1 MFGSMRADFGYPL
14 GVIRPHRLAPR
25 PLSGLAELLGVGRTT
40 EDIQNGFGILSGV
53 TLDSRAVRPG
63 DLYAALPGSRTH
75 GAAYSDQAVAAGA
88 VAILT
93 DPDGRDHAARTGVPV
108 FVVSNPRERLGDVSC
123 WIYGDPSHRMTII
136 GVTGTSGKSTTSY
149 LCEAGLRAAGHT
161 TGLIGGVE
169 IKIGQE
175 LVRAS
180 LTTPEAPDL
189 QALLAVMAE
198 RGVTAAAMEVSSH
211 SLALS
216 RVAGTRYGVAVFTNL
231 SQDHLDFHAG
241 FEDYFRAKAK
251 LFTPAYSAVGVVNV
265 ADRYGRRLVTEAT
278 VPVTTFCADAGSG
291 AYPQAEWRAADV
303 RCGADGSTFRVIGP
317 GGVEADASVTLPG
330 PFNVAN
336 ALAAIVA
343 LVEAGV
349 DLADAVTGVASCPGV
364 PGRLQRVLVSSGGA
378 TPRTPRRAP
387 DGSAIVSGALSPGA
401 GPAPAGGGRREP
413 YFPPV
418 DTDQLP
424 DAFVDYSHKPGAVE
438 AVLGA
443 LRPVTSGEL
452 IVVLGCGGDRDRGKR
467 PLMGAAAARLADV
480 AIFTSDNP
488 RTEDPLAILAEML
501 QGVLGVSQGERARVI
516 IEPDRAAAIDLAVSL
531 TGKGDVVLVAGKGH
545 ETGQYVGGSV
555 LPFSDTEVAAAAL
568 ARHAAGDGTGRS

>member
-1 MFGSMRADFGYPL
+1 MFGSMPAEIGYPL
-14 GVIRPHRLAPR
+14 GVIRPDRLPPR
-25 PLSGLAELLGVGRTT
+25 PLSGLAELLGVGRTQGVGSG
-40 EDIQNGFGILSGV
+40 IGILSGV

-63 DLYAALPGSRTH
+63 DLYAALPGARTH

-93 DPDGRDHAARTGVPV
+93 DPDGRDRAARTGVPV
-108 FVVSNPRERLGDVSC
+108 FVVSSPRDRLGDVSC
-123 WIYGDPSHRMTII
+123 WIYGDPSHRMTMI
-136 GVTGTSGKSTTSY
+136 GVTGTSGKTTTSY

-161 TGLIGGVE
+161 TGLVGGVE
-169 IKIGQE
+169 IKIGPE
-175 LVRAS
+175 LARAS

-211 SLALS
+211 SLALG
-216 RVAGTRYGVAVFTNL
+216 RVAGTRYTAAVFTNL

-265 ADRYGRRLVTEAT
+265 ADRYGRRLVAEAEI
-278 VPVTTFCADAGSG
+278 PVVTFCADEASG

-303 RCGADGSTFRVIGP
+303 RCGADGSAFRVIGP

-330 PFNVAN
+330 AFNVAN
-336 ALAAIVA
+336 ALGAIVA
-343 LVEAGV
+343 LVEAGI
-349 DLADAVTGVASCPGV
+349 DLADAVAGVASCPGV
-364 PGRLQRVLVSSGGA
+364 PGRLQRVYPSLGGTTA
-378 TPRTPRRAP
+378 GAAPSTPR
-387 DGSAIVSGALSPGA
+387 VVPG
-401 GPAPAGGGRREP
+401 
-413 YFPPV
+413 
-418 DTDQLP
+418 QP

-438 AVLGA
+438 AVLTA

-488 RTEDPLAILAEML
+488 RSEDPLGILDEML
-501 QGVLGVSQGERARVI
+501 HGVLSVPRAERARLL
-516 IEPDRAAAIDLAVSL
+516 IEPDRAAAIDLAVTL
-531 TGKGDVVLVAGKGH
+531 AGKGDVVLVAGKGH
-545 ETGQYVGGSV
+545 ETGQYVGGTV
-555 LPFSDTEVAAAAL
+555 LPFDDAVVTAAAL
-568 ARHAAGDGTGRS
+568 ARAAGHGGTA

>member
-14 GVIRPHRLAPR
+14 GVIRPLRPAPR
-25 PLSGLAELLGVGRTT
+25 PLSGLAELLGVGRT
-40 EDIQNGFGILSGV
+40 ESIEGEGFSILSGV

-63 DLYAALPGSRTH
+63 DLYAALPGTRTH

-93 DPDGRDHAARTGVPV
+93 DPDGRDRAARTGVPV
-108 FVVSNPRERLGDVSC
+108 FVVSSPRERLGDVSC
-123 WIYGDPSHRMTII
+123 WIYGDPSRRMTMI
-136 GVTGTSGKSTTSY
+136 GVTGTSGKTTTSY

-161 TGLIGGVE
+161 TGLVGGVE
-169 IKIGQE
+169 IKIGAE

-278 VPVTTFCADAGSG
+278 VPVTTFCADAASG

-330 PFNVAN
+330 QFNVAN
-336 ALAAIVA
+336 ALGAIVA
-343 LVEAGV
+343 LVEAGA
-349 DLADAVTGVASCPGV
+349 DLADAVSGVASCPGV
-364 PGRLQRVLVSSGGA
+364 PGRLQRVLSPSG
-378 TPRTPRRAP
+378 
-387 DGSAIVSGALSPGA
+387 
-401 GPAPAGGGRREP
+401 
-413 YFPPV
+413 
-418 DTDQLP
+418 QP

-467 PLMGAAAARLADV
+467 PLMGAAAVRLADV

-488 RTEDPLAILAEML
+488 RSEDPLGILAEML
-501 QGVLGVSQGERARVI
+501 HGVLGVPQGERARLI
-516 IEPDRAAAIDLAVSL
+516 IEPDRAAAIDLAVGL
-531 TGKGDVVLVAGKGH
+531 AGKGDVVLVAGKGH
-545 ETGQYVGGSV
+545 ETGQYIGGAV
-555 LPFSDTEVAAAAL
+555 LPFDDAAVTAAAL
-568 ARHAAGDGTGRS
+568 ARHADSGTPS

>member
-1 MFGSMRADFGYPL
+1 MFGSMRADIGYPL
-14 GVIRPHRLAPR
+14 GVIRPVRLAPR
-25 PLSGLAELLGVGRTT
+25 PLSGLAELLGVGRT
-40 EDIQNGFGILSGV
+40 ESIRGGLGILSGV
-53 TLDSRAVRPG
+53 TLDSRAVQPG
-63 DLYAALPGSRTH
+63 DLYAALPGTRTH

-93 DPDGRDHAARTGVPV
+93 DPDGRDRAARTGVPV

-123 WIYGDPSHRMTII
+123 WIYGDPSYQMTMI
-136 GVTGTSGKSTTSY
+136 GVTGTSGKTTTSY

-161 TGLIGGVE
+161 TGLVGGVE
-169 IKIGQE
+169 IKIGPE
-175 LVRAS
+175 LVKAS

-211 SLALS
+211 SLALG

-265 ADRYGRRLVTEAT
+265 ADRYGRRLVAEAT
-278 VPVTTFCADAGSG
+278 VPVTTFCADTASG
-291 AYPQAEWRAADV
+291 AYAQAEWRAADV

-336 ALAAIVA
+336 ALGAIVA

-364 PGRLQRVLVSSGGA
+364 PGRLQRVELSPGGT
-378 TPRTPRRAP
+378 TPRTPRSVPGQP
-387 DGSAIVSGALSPGA
+387 DV
-401 GPAPAGGGRREP
+401 
-413 YFPPV
+413 
-418 DTDQLP
+418 
-424 DAFVDYSHKPGAVE
+424 FVDYSHKPGAVE
-438 AVLGA
+438 AVLTA
-443 LRPVTSGEL
+443 LRLVTSGEL

-467 PLMGAAAARLADV
+467 PLMGAAAVRLADV

-488 RTEDPLAILAEML
+488 RSEDPLGIIAEML
-501 QGVLGVSQGERARVI
+501 HGVLGVPQGERARLV
-516 IEPDRAAAIDLAVSL
+516 IEPDRAAAIDLAVAKA
-531 TGKGDVVLVAGKGH
+531 GKGDVVLVAGKGH
-545 ETGQYVGGSV
+545 ETGQYVGGTV
-555 LPFSDTEVAAAAL
+555 LPFDDTEVTAAAL
-568 ARHAAGDGTGRS
+568 ARHAGHGGTS

>member
-14 GVIRPHRLAPR
+14 HVIRPDRLPPR
-25 PLSGLAELLGVGRTT
+25 PLSGLAELLGVGRT
-40 EDIQNGFGILSGV
+40 EDIRSGFGILSGV

-63 DLYAALPGSRTH
+63 DLYAALPGTRTH

-93 DPDGRDHAARTGVPV
+93 DPDGRGHAARTGVPV

-123 WIYGDPSHRMTII
+123 WIYGDPSHRMTMI
-136 GVTGTSGKSTTSY
+136 GVTGTSGKTTTSY

-161 TGLIGGVE
+161 TGLVGGVE
-169 IKIGQE
+169 IKIGRE
-175 LVRAS
+175 LVQAS

-198 RGVTAAAMEVSSH
+198 RGVTATAMEVSSH
-211 SLALS
+211 SLALC
-216 RVAGTRYGVAVFTNL
+216 RVAGTRYDVAVFTNL

-265 ADRYGRRLVTEAT
+265 ADRYGRRLVAEAT
-278 VPVTTFCADAGSG
+278 VPVTTFCADAASG

-336 ALAAIVA
+336 ALGAIVA

-349 DLADAVTGVASCPGV
+349 DLADAVSGVASCPGV
-364 PGRLQRVLVSSGGA
+364 PGRLQRVQLSPGGA
-378 TPRTPRRAP
+378 TPRTPRP
-387 DGSAIVSGALSPGA
+387 SPG
-401 GPAPAGGGRREP
+401 
-413 YFPPV
+413 
-418 DTDQLP
+418 QP

-438 AVLGA
+438 AVLTA

-452 IVVLGCGGDRDRGKR
+452 IVVIGCGGDRDRGKR

-480 AIFTSDNP
+480 AVFTSDNP
-488 RTEDPLAILAEML
+488 RSEDPMAILDDML
-501 QGVLGVSQGERARVI
+501 HGVLGVPHGERARLI
-516 IEPDRAAAIDLAVSL
+516 IEPDRAAAIDLAVAMA
-531 TGKGDVVLVAGKGH
+531 GKGDVVLVAGKGH
-545 ETGQYVGGSV
+545 ETGQYVGGAV
-555 LPFSDTEVAAAAL
+555 LPFDDAEVTASAL
-568 ARHAAGDGTGRS
+568 ARHGDRGGTS